1 MMAPLCHSSSRIVVY
16 LYISL
21 PRLAL
26 SSYIG
31 IETIWGRLT
40 IAHQQ
45 VLARING
52 KKILHMYNRTFRC
65 HGWAFE
71 SKWEGVDGK
80 RNKTHCLSCHSTVF
94 TQRALYLHFT
104 YTLLVLGL
112 STNPLINN
120 NWFIVLYLQNN
131 GNRAKK
137 KKKEIDKNIC
147 LRKVIDRIIDVMWV
161 WGGVD
166 RKTVHIGY
174 DKDFDYYGKVLEGFK
189 QRSNI
194 LWLTF

>member
-1 MMAPLCHSSSRIVVY
+1 M
-16 LYISL
+16 
-21 PRLAL
+21 
-26 SSYIG
+26 G
-31 IETIWGRLT
+31 IE
-40 IAHQQ
+40 Q
-45 VLARING
+45 
-52 KKILHMYNRTFRC
+52 
-65 HGWAFE
+65 
-71 SKWEGVDGK
+71 
-80 RNKTHCLSCHSTVF
+80 
-94 TQRALYLHFT
+94 
-104 YTLLVLGL
+104 
-112 STNPLINN
+112 
-120 NWFIVLYLQNN
+120 
-131 GNRAKK
+131 K